1 MTAIYIIGVIG
12 ALVALFFLWRSR
24 NGWPPLPA
32 WTWHDIRKLVA
43 LWFTIMGAAVVT
55 LIAWWLLDELVTMA
69 KGLIGEYLNT
79 TRATAPPREVGV
91 VLVKVIDVL
100 AWGLKLLLAG
110 SIVVLLSL
118 GFAINPRSFEFAGPG
133 GFKGGFKGGDSEP
146 PEVAGAKQV
155 AQAAE
160 REAADIEAQAEAKP
174 AEKPDLPEYAR

>member
-1 MTAIYIIGVIG
+1 MTALYIIGAIG
-12 ALVALFFLWRSR
+12 GLVAMFFLWKGR
-24 NGWPPLPA
+24 NGWPAIPA
-32 WTWHDIRKLVA
+32 WTWHDIRKLIA
-43 LWFTIMGAAVVT
+43 LTFTILGAAAVT

-79 TRATAPPREVGV
+79 TRATAPPREVGI

-118 GFAINPRSFEFAGPG
+118 GFAINPRSFEFEAGAIKSK
-133 GFKGGFKGGDSEP
+133 FQGGDSEP
-146 PEVAGAKQV
+146 PKVEGAKEV

-160 REAADIEAQAEAKP
+160 EKAVEIEQRAENAP
-174 AEKPDLPEYAR
+174 PPDAGLPESMR